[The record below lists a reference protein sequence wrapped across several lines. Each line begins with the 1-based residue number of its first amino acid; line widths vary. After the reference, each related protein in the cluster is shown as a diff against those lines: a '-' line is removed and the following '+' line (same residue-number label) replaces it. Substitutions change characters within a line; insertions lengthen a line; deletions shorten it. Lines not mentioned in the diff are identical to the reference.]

1 MPKTL
6 TPKMISPTLTAVLA
20 LRPAY
25 SIASGCL
32 SKYFPTEV
40 AATVAATPLR
50 GVCFFRDLLYEFS

>member
-1 MPKTL
+1 
-6 TPKMISPTLTAVLA
+6 MISPTLTAVLA

-50 GVCFFRDLLYEFS
+50 GVCFFRGMLYEFS